1 MHAPFRP
8 TQPNMVPRRELWRRQ
23 YRANRYAR
31 HLSRVEL
38 NKRLRDLVLNML
50 TVTPE
55 AKIGLLQM
63 DRVGAELMEK
73 WTHALE
79 EMVQR
84 YGPYPAGFDRDIL
97 HSEPFPDFASE
108 LAQKAADRM
117 SKLELR
123 KGEVFI
129 KLGKRKYM
137 EALFAAGQL
146 RLQPGSF
153 FSNPDH
159 NQAVRDDEMSLPL
172 SFMLTREQIIRLV
185 QNPEDVPPNVTEQ
198 RLDIQFESGADFWLY
213 CVTQSIDPRLFV
225 DFNADA
231 CVVIRDRRK
240 FSQRLLDKAKGRL
253 GTTEARQGRANYVD
267 PLLPKSPKIFVPLSK
282 PFGYAY
288 QDEFRFCWLPKPPVK
303 QVGHVDLELGPLE
316 DIAELIIL

>member
-1 MHAPFRP
+1 
-8 TQPNMVPRRELWRRQ
+8 
-23 YRANRYAR
+23 
-31 HLSRVEL
+31 
-38 NKRLRDLVLNML
+38 ML
-50 TVTPE
+50 TVTSD

-63 DRVGAELMEK
+63 HRVGAELMEK

-97 HSEPFPDFASE
+97 HSQPFPDFASE
-108 LAQKAADRM
+108 LARKAVDRL
-117 SKLELR
+117 SKLGLR
-123 KGEVFI
+123 KGDVFI

-137 EALFAAGQL
+137 ESLFSAGQL

-172 SFMLTREQIIRLV
+172 SFMLTREQIMRLV
-185 QNPEDVPPNVTEQ
+185 KNPEDVPNDVTER
-198 RLDIQFESGADFWLY
+198 RLDIQFESSADFWLY

-240 FSQRLLDKAKGRL
+240 FSKRLIDGAKESL
-253 GTTEARQGRANYVD
+253 GTAEARQGRANYVD
-267 PLLPKSPKIFVPLSK
+267 PLLPSSPKIFVPFSK

-288 QDEFRFCWLPKPPVK
+288 QDEFRFCWLSNPPVK
-303 QVGHVDLELGPLE
+303 QLKHVDLELGPLE

>member
-1 MHAPFRP
+1 
-8 TQPNMVPRRELWRRQ
+8 
-23 YRANRYAR
+23 
-31 HLSRVEL
+31 
-38 NKRLRDLVLNML
+38 ML
-50 TVTPE
+50 TVTPD

-63 DRVGAELMEK
+63 NRVGAELMEK

-97 HSEPFPDFASE
+97 HSQPFPDFASE
-108 LAQKAADRM
+108 LARKAADRL
-117 SKLELR
+117 SKLGLR
-123 KGEVFI
+123 KGDVFI

-137 EALFAAGQL
+137 ESLFSAGQL

-172 SFMLTREQIIRLV
+172 SFMLTREQIMRLV
-185 QNPEDVPPNVTEQ
+185 KNPEDVPNDVTER
-198 RLDIQFESGADFWLY
+198 RLDIQFESSADFWLY

-240 FSQRLLDKAKGRL
+240 FSKRLIDGAKESL
-253 GTTEARQGRANYVD
+253 GTAEARQGRANYVD
-267 PLLPKSPKIFVPLSK
+267 PLLPSSPKIFVPFSK

-288 QDEFRFCWLPKPPVK
+288 QDEFRFCWLSNPPVK
-303 QVGHVDLELGPLE
+303 QLKHVDLELGPLE